1 MLKKVIGK
9 FYSYPT
15 ILVVLI
21 ALITLGISIQVAL
34 IAPPKVFEA
43 NGPIYTHYNNFVIFK
58 QSFFHLVQ
66 GTDLYRLYPN
76 EHADFYKYS
85 PTFALLMAPI
95 ATLPVFPG
103 LLIWNLLNTV
113 VLAIALLRLFKD
125 DSRKFVLS
133 FGIVLLELITSTQN
147 SQSNALIAGLIILAY
162 VMRKENR
169 IGLSVLLLLITVFIK
184 LFGVVAFAMYLLFPD
199 KLKTAFYT
207 LVWGMVLVLLPLLV
221 IPPSE
226 LVFQYKSWF
235 QLLKNDHDASL
246 GLSVAGWIWTWFH
259 VEAKSI
265 VLITGMILFCI
276 PFLKIRAYQQPAF
289 QQLFLSSILVWIVI
303 FNHKAESA
311 TFVIAVVGIA
321 VWYFSGIQDRLSGL
335 LLFLAIV
342 FTVLSPTDLFPRF
355 IRNQYVIPYTLK
367 AVPCIMIWVKN
378 IYDLIWFSSQPDKT
392 ARTA

>member
-1 MLKKVIGK
+1 MLKKVFGK
-9 FYSYPT
+9 FYSNPT
-15 ILVVLI
+15 IVVVII
-21 ALITLGISIQVAL
+21 ALVTLGISIQVAL

-58 QSFFHLVQ
+58 NSFFHLVQ

-76 EHADFYKYS
+76 EYADLYKYS

-95 ATLPVFPG
+95 AAMPVFPG

-113 VLAIALLRLFKD
+113 VLALALLRLFKED
-125 DSRKFVLS
+125 NRKYVLS
-133 FGIVLLELITSTQN
+133 IGIVLLELITSTQN

-162 VMRKENR
+162 VLRKENR
-169 IGLSVLLLLITVFIK
+169 IGLSVLFLLLTVFIK
-184 LFGVVAFAMYLLFPD
+184 LFGIVAFAMYLLFPH

-207 LVWGMVLVLLPLLV
+207 FVWGLVLILMPLLIV
-221 IPPSE
+221 PPSE

-235 QLLKNDHDASL
+235 HLLKNDHDASL
-246 GLSVAGWIWTWFH
+246 GLSVAGWVWTWFH
-259 VEAKSI
+259 IEAKSI
-265 VLITGMILFCI
+265 VLLAGILLFCI
-276 PFLKIRAYQQPAF
+276 PLLKIRAYQQPAF
-289 QQLFLSSILVWIVI
+289 QQLFLSSILLWIVI

-321 VWYFSGIQDRLSGL
+321 VWYFAGSQDKISRLL
-335 LLFLAIV
+335 LLFAIV

-367 AVPCIMIWVKN
+367 AVPCIFIWAKN
-378 IYDLIWFSSQPDKT
+378 IYDLIRFPTQPDNV
-392 ARTA
+392 ARAA